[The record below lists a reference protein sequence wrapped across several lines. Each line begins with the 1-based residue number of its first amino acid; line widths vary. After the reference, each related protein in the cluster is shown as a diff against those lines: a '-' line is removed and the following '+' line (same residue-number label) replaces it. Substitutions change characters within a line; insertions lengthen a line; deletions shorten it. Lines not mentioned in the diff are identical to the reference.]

1 MQRGDRSLRELQYE
15 ADQTR
20 AGLTETVNELRT
32 GVADTV
38 ADIKQRISPEA
49 IKTEVAGYVRARG
62 ERLLED
68 ISAAARRNPMQAVAV
83 GASLA
88 YPLLR
93 LARAIPVPVLMVGA
107 GLFLA
112 GSKTGQSLTQ
122 KASDAAADLYEE
134 AGRQGEKLSD
144 RVEEAVGSA
153 RRAVTEA
160 ADRAR
165 GVVSDGAEQM
175 RGATAMADAGS
186 DRLREGATS
195 LGETAMAKAQ
205 DFKAGASALASSAA
219 DTVRGAAG
227 SAAAMTRDAAVA
239 ARDSGRETAQNIQS
253 RASDL
258 SNRAGKTVS
267 ESIQQNPLLVAGL
280 GLIVGGLIASAL
292 PRTELEHEWAGEA
305 SAAARSRA
313 RQAAAKGFEAAKGA
327 AEEIVAGVARQAG
340 SEGLTPHQLDET
352 ARDIGQRVRRVAE
365 TAVTTAFDPDKADS
379 LSNTRGGR
387 DHG

>member
-1 MQRGDRSLRELQYE
+1 MPLPAARSLQQIKRETE
-15 ADQTR
+15 QTR
-20 AGLTETVNELRT
+20 AGLT
-32 GVADTV
+32 DTV
-38 ADIKQRISPEA
+38 EQLKASVSETASDIRHRISPDA
-49 IKTEVAGYVRARG
+49 IKAEVSSYVKSRG
-62 ERLLED
+62 EQLWND
-68 ISAAARRNPMQAVAV
+68 MVSAARNNPMQAVAV

-112 GSKTGQSLTQ
+112 GSKTAQAPTQ

-219 DTVRGAAG
+219 D
-227 SAAAMTRDAAVA
+227 
-239 ARDSGRETAQNIQS
+239 
-253 RASDL
+253 
-258 SNRAGKTVS
+258 
-267 ESIQQNPLLVAGL
+267 
-280 GLIVGGLIASAL
+280 
-292 PRTELEHEWAGEA
+292 
-305 SAAARSRA
+305 
-313 RQAAAKGFEAAKGA
+313 
-327 AEEIVAGVARQAG
+327 
-340 SEGLTPHQLDET
+340 
-352 ARDIGQRVRRVAE
+352 
-365 TAVTTAFDPDKADS
+365 
-379 LSNTRGGR
+379 
-387 DHG
+387 